1 MTLYTNSKP
10 SVEEQETHLY
20 IDSSETWL
28 ADTTIR
34 KDMTKFKKQGWEIVD
49 VTCLTGTDT
58 VVGMRFRA
66 PRRALTVGKAVRN
79 RPALTDAQR
88 RATAERM
95 AACRRMKDTEVRKVV

>member
-88 RATAERM
+88 RAAAERLSLIHI
-95 AACRRMKDTEVRKVV
+95 

>member
-49 VTCLTGTDT
+49 LTCLTGTDS

-66 PRRALTVGKAVRN
+66 PRRALTIGKAVRN
-79 RPALTDAQR
+79 RPALTDEQR
-88 RATAERM
+88 RAAAERM

>member
-49 VTCLTGTDT
+49 VTCLTVLTPLLGCAFVLPD
-58 VVGMRFRA
+58 
-66 PRRALTVGKAVRN
+66 ALLPLVR
-79 RPALTDAQR
+79 Q
-88 RATAERM
+88 
-95 AACRRMKDTEVRKVV
+95 

>member
-20 IDSSETWL
+20 IDSRETWF

-34 KDMTKFKKQGWEIVD
+34 KDMTKFK
-49 VTCLTGTDT
+49 
-58 VVGMRFRA
+58 
-66 PRRALTVGKAVRN
+66 AVRN
-79 RPALTDAQR
+79 RPALTDEQR
-88 RATAERM
+88 RAAAERM